1 MNSGTHGSSTLS
13 PEQPSP
19 YETATITN
27 GGYAVLV
34 PPDEAHS
41 SVHVGGNSTGPN
53 LYTEHQHVYEEA
65 DKYTR

>member
-1 MNSGTHGSSTLS
+1 MNSGTHGSSALS

-19 YETATITN
+19 CETAN
-27 GGYAVLV
+27 GGYAVLG

-41 SVHVGGNSTGPN
+41 SVHVGGSSTGPN
-53 LYTEHQHVYEEA
+53 LYTEHVYEEA